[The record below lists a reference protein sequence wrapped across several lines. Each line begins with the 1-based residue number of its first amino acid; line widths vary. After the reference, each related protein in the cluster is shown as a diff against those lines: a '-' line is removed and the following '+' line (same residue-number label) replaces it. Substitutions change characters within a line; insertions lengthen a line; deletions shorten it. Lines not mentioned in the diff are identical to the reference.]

1 MVLFSAILLFM
12 VVKSSLAKML
22 ANWRLQRVERGKV
35 IMSQIQKGQLI
46 GQIVISLE
54 VTPIYR

>member
-1 MVLFSAILLFM
+1 MVLFSTTLSFIM
-12 VVKSSLAKML
+12 VESLLAKML

-35 IMSQIQKGQLI
+35 IMRQIQEGQLI